1 MKNAKNTKKGMLFLE
16 RRKVILVNKENYS
29 HKHSP
34 SAYKRWPKPY
44 KIALLASR
52 TLSLPRALSQPEE
65 QLLLTITPQL
75 VIPPLRAL
83 RLSSSRLIK
92 QILTHTGRTLPL
104 SSPRLIKR
112 ILIHTGCRILR
123 SGGPNQYK
131 SLCPSCCSS

>member
-16 RRKVILVNKENYS
+16 RRKVILGNKENYS

-75 VIPPLRAL
+75 VIPPPPIT
-83 RLSSSRLIK
+83 SSSIELIK
-92 QILTHTGRTLPL
+92 INKADTHPHWTYSSIELTKINKADTHP
-104 SSPRLIKR
+104 
-112 ILIHTGCRILR
+112 HWM
-123 SGGPNQYK
+123 
-131 SLCPSCCSS
+131 